1 MTISPEELKSI
12 RDDYGDLQLDIAD
25 LFESPIQQFEKWFSE
40 ALEAEIKEPNA
51 MALATV
57 NEDSPRARYVLF
69 KGLEGEGLIFH
80 TNYQSSKAQEIKSNN
95 EVAVVFYWREIH
107 RQIRVEGIAEKA
119 PKQISDSYFDT
130 RPRGGQLSALAS
142 PQSKVIKSRK
152 EIEKKID
159 KLDRKYG
166 SKQINRP
173 ENWGG
178 YIIQPIA
185 WEFWQGRKNRTHDR
199 FRYQRISSKWKI
211 YRLAP

>member
-1 MTISPEELKSI
+1 MYIKTYEHYVGRYRSI
-12 RDDYGDLQLDIAD
+12 FFWSSQWRYFHHLTSTSLVPS
-25 LFESPIQQFEKWFSE
+25 LFS
-40 ALEAEIKEPNA
+40 AIKENA
-51 MALATV
+51 IRTQ
-57 NEDSPRARYVLF
+57 NDEDSPRARYVLF

-211 YRLAP
+211 NRLAPWVT